1 MTMELPNYGF
11 ELILLSP
18 LHAISMC
25 QGGQGSQRPP
35 GAARPGCARTLPTLH
50 HARDLRT
57 MVLVPP
63 KTAGGGSPSPGTT
76 SACLRA
82 TQPRHPTLGILPQAH
97 TEPGLR
103 EDMFL
108 TCSG

>member
-35 GAARPGCARTLPTLH
+35 GAARPGCART
-50 HARDLRT
+50 
-57 MVLVPP
+57 
-63 KTAGGGSPSPGTT
+63 
-76 SACLRA
+76 
-82 TQPRHPTLGILPQAH
+82 
-97 TEPGLR
+97 
-103 EDMFL
+103 
-108 TCSG
+108 